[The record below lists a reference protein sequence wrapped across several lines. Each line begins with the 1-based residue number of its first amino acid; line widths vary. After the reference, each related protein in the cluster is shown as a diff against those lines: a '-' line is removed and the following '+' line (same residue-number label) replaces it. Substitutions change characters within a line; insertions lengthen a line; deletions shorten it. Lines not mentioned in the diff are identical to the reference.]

1 MSVYYLTKNFSI
13 IDLPWCLTIDEDFI
27 SSFFYKMKKTLG
39 SFYYYNCRRLHTN
52 PQILQVVDNRY
63 HMVTKWILT
72 PNFSNVALQKNLG

>member
-1 MSVYYLTKNFSI
+1 MNILFKV
-13 IDLPWCLTIDEDFI
+13 
-27 SSFFYKMKKTLG
+27 FYKMKKTLG

-72 PNFSNVALQKNLG
+72 PNFIHVTLPKILARNITYPTTCLDTGSP

>member
-1 MSVYYLTKNFSI
+1 
-13 IDLPWCLTIDEDFI
+13 
-27 SSFFYKMKKTLG
+27 MKKTLG

-72 PNFSNVALQKNLG
+72 PNFSNVVLAKNLG